1 MAVEFTLMHREIKVA
16 DVEMDSFYHI
26 KSIKNIYA
34 AAHMPVGTM
43 QKQDA
48 DQQALA
54 KWWSRRTIPK
64 GRTRL
69 QEVLDI
75 RNMLTS
81 KELLKDI
88 MVGDIPV
95 FGRERPNYQ
104 EPKVI
109 ETEDSDTDSDEGT
122 EAVASKPSTP
132 KPRKKREETS
142 TYKERYLV
150 NIPASNRSHVYI
162 NREVADCIKRV
173 LPVIAPDM
181 SVSGYISNILVE
193 HLQQHWDEINE
204 LYNKE
209 YYKPLKPF

>member
-1 MAVEFTLMHREIKVA
+1 MAKKKVEVNEDM
-16 DVEMDSFYHI
+16 
-26 KSIKNIYA
+26 
-34 AAHMPVGTM
+34 
-43 QKQDA
+43 
-48 DQQALA
+48 
-54 KWWSRRTIPK
+54 
-64 GRTRL
+64 
-69 QEVLDI
+69 
-75 RNMLTS
+75 
-81 KELLKDI
+81 LKDI

-95 FGRERPNYQ
+95 FGRERPKYQ

-109 ETEDSDTDSDEGT
+109 ETEDSNTDSDEGT
-122 EAVASKPSTP
+122 EAVASKPSVP

>member
-1 MAVEFTLMHREIKVA
+1 MAKKKVEVNEDM
-16 DVEMDSFYHI
+16 
-26 KSIKNIYA
+26 
-34 AAHMPVGTM
+34 
-43 QKQDA
+43 
-48 DQQALA
+48 
-54 KWWSRRTIPK
+54 
-64 GRTRL
+64 
-69 QEVLDI
+69 
-75 RNMLTS
+75 
-81 KELLKDI
+81 LKDI

-95 FGRERPNYQ
+95 FGRERPKYQ

-109 ETEDSDTDSDEGT
+109 ETEDSEPYSDEGT
-122 EAVASKPSTP
+122 EAVASKPSAP
-132 KPRKKREETS
+132 KPRKKREEVG

>member
-1 MAVEFTLMHREIKVA
+1 MAKKKVEVNEDM
-16 DVEMDSFYHI
+16 
-26 KSIKNIYA
+26 
-34 AAHMPVGTM
+34 
-43 QKQDA
+43 
-48 DQQALA
+48 
-54 KWWSRRTIPK
+54 
-64 GRTRL
+64 
-69 QEVLDI
+69 
-75 RNMLTS
+75 
-81 KELLKDI
+81 LKDI

-122 EAVASKPSTP
+122 EAVAS

>member
-1 MAVEFTLMHREIKVA
+1 MAKKKVEVNEDM
-16 DVEMDSFYHI
+16 
-26 KSIKNIYA
+26 
-34 AAHMPVGTM
+34 
-43 QKQDA
+43 
-48 DQQALA
+48 
-54 KWWSRRTIPK
+54 
-64 GRTRL
+64 
-69 QEVLDI
+69 
-75 RNMLTS
+75 
-81 KELLKDI
+81 LKDI

-122 EAVASKPSTP
+122 EAVASEPSTP

>member
-1 MAVEFTLMHREIKVA
+1 MAKKKVEVNEDM
-16 DVEMDSFYHI
+16 
-26 KSIKNIYA
+26 
-34 AAHMPVGTM
+34 
-43 QKQDA
+43 
-48 DQQALA
+48 
-54 KWWSRRTIPK
+54 
-64 GRTRL
+64 
-69 QEVLDI
+69 
-75 RNMLTS
+75 
-81 KELLKDI
+81 LKDI

-95 FGRERPNYQ
+95 FGRARPKYQ

-109 ETEDSDTDSDEGT
+109 ETEDSEPDSDEGT
-122 EAVASKPSTP
+122 EAVASKPSAP
-132 KPRKKREETS
+132 KSRKKREEVG

-181 SVSGYISNILVE
+181 SISGYISNILVE

-204 LYNKE
+204 LYSKE